1 MITIIGAGPAGIS
14 CALYLKRANKNVLL
28 IGTNGIYYNDLYF
41 ETRNTTPSKL
51 TILYFITKYIE
62 NYYGTGKIIGQE
74 LYNNGIK
81 SIQELDIAVIKDE
94 IINIQYND
102 SFILEGINNNYKSDI
117 VVLALGKINN
127 RTYIKGE
134 EKFIGKGISYCAT
147 CDGFFFKD
155 KKIAVIGSGEYANKE
170 YEYLKNIS
178 SNIIR
183 LNNDDI
189 NEIIGTD
196 KVTHINL
203 KNNTNV
209 EVDGIFI
216 CDDTIDA
223 NALCLKSGILTNKDG
238 VVIDENYQTNIDN
251 IYACGDL
258 IPGIKQIS
266 KAVNDGM
273 LVANIIISRR

>member
-14 CALYLKRANKNVLL
+14 CALYLKRANKNVQV
-28 IGTNGIYYNDLYF
+28 ITNDKSALC
-41 ETRNTTPSKL
+41 KA
-51 TILYFITKYIE
+51 KYIE
-62 NYYGTGKIIGQE
+62 NYYGTGKIIGKE

-81 SIQELDIAVIKDE
+81 SIQELDIPVIKDE

-102 SFILEGINNNYKSDI
+102 SFMLEGINNNYKSDI

-127 RTYIKGE
+127 RTYIKDE